1 MKLKFLRSLPRCKYT
16 PLVRPGVALLLWA
29 LLTMPPGAA
38 ETSFLQMLF
47 VPADPLSVSL
57 GGANASLAGPGSFLI
72 NPAHA
77 ARATRP
83 EVSAGT
89 VFWWEDIS
97 LRGVSAYLP
106 LNAAFTAGVCS
117 LSSDYGNIDAY
128 SGLDTPMGAV
138 TAGDSFFALGAGY
151 RSGSFS
157 SGLSFIT
164 LSQRLS
170 AEHEGSAAAL
180 HGGAEYSFRFLN
192 TGFSYFLPMGKMELG
207 GGASPQTI
215 PSIMRVGANFRFL
228 GSILSLAGTFPSEGE
243 AFQSFGIE
251 IPVGE
256 VLRFRSGM
264 NTIDSIMGFSAGI
277 GLKYDRFSFD
287 YGFASVEI
295 GDAVHSFSLAARLG
309 YSTLKARLYREAM
322 SFFRQGFYEKSQQK
336 LNEVLIL
343 DPDYRKAKV
352 LASKIAKILD
362 RLENPS
368 TKEEQ

>member
-1 MKLKFLRSLPRCKYT
+1 MKLKFLRNLPRCKYT
-16 PLVRPGVALLLWA
+16 TLVRAGVALLLSV
-29 LLTMPPGAA
+29 LLTMPPGAT

-57 GGANASLAGPGSFLI
+57 GGANASLAGSGSFLI

-106 LNAAFTAGVCS
+106 LNAAFTAGFCS
-117 LSSDYGNIDAY
+117 LSSDYGSIDAY
-128 SGLDTPMGAV
+128 SALDTPMGAV

-151 RSGSFS
+151 RADAFS
-157 SGLSFIT
+157 SGLSFVT

-180 HGGAEYSFRFLN
+180 HYGAEYSFGLLN

-207 GGASPQTI
+207 GGSSPQTI
-215 PSIMRVGANFRFL
+215 PSIMRAGANLRFL
-228 GSILSLAGTFPSEGE
+228 GSILSFAGTFPSEGE

-264 NTIDSIMGFSAGI
+264 NTIDSIMGFSAGV

-287 YGFASVEI
+287 YGFTSVEI

-309 YSTLKARLYREAM
+309 YSTLKTRLYREAR